1 MRTYIGS
8 MLKHCGS
15 SIIHFGL
22 ARCLPIRNL
31 VPKKV
36 ALILA
41 YRYASRYHREEKSGS
56 LEEELSNYNFGE
68 WDRGGKT
75 RNESLTPL
83 YASIKK
89 IIEGNVGSVCLAQVG
104 SFYELYFEQAEVFG
118 PKLGLKVATRK
129 TSRYSIPMAGFPINQ
144 LQKFVKI
151 LVQDIGTTVA
161 IIDQYPSENQLRD
174 TIIHRRVSRIISPG
188 TLVDETFL
196 NYNQNNYLLALYI
209 PPNTLGHAADVDIP
223 IGLSWIDLSV
233 GDFYV
238 QSTTLG
244 NLTSDIS
251 RINPSEI
258 VISKQFQ
265 QMDLPSGLWYPG
277 LQQLK
282 KYFLRYHK
290 VIYKDLKIV
299 FKTNLRV
306 TRKKIETYTQHEEAA
321 MNMILSYISYNLP
334 DREFSVEVPNRFW
347 NGDSLQMDSRTRE
360 ALELTERTTNGRH
373 SSTGSLFSTIRRT
386 VTSSGTRLLTK
397 WIKSPILDKKEL
409 CRRQEFVSFF
419 KSRMQLMR
427 RLRAT
432 LSHTGDMTRSLQK
445 LSLGTG
451 DIVTNLHYI
460 ADDLF
465 KFKEIKN
472 VLSHE
477 ALIDNES
484 RKILEPFL
492 RQFEV
497 SLDVAHT
504 ISSTLIPLNQDYSS
518 NISTERATEGT
529 FNGLANDLMGLSA
542 IEKYRNHLD
551 LKSDILDFSVRRD
564 YTPELDKA
572 HNELEHYLDV
582 QNDFLSHFK
591 NKVYGIDPKLNVIV
605 RPQYLRYSNIL
616 QVSGKANMVDECYY
630 TFKDDVYVK
639 RGSFILLKPQKWNDI
654 QISIREQIDFINSC
668 EKKCIENLR
677 LMVIKKAQE
686 IRNVNRL
693 VDYVDITSSF
703 ALLAEEYNL
712 VCPKFVKSTQININD
727 GRHIVV
733 ENGLKEIGGM
743 FTPNDTKLD
752 SSNKMWVISGP
763 NMGGKSTFLRQN
775 ALIVILAQIG
785 SFIPATSASLGIVD
799 KIFTRIGASDDI
811 FSDMSTFMVEMI
823 EISNILR
830 NATPNSLAVVDEIGR
845 GTSGKEG
852 LAIAYAALLYLLH
865 SNKCFTLFATHFA
878 QEIKALLSHEKVNTS
893 KIGFYRTKVVLTGFN
908 EPYDGNANLI
918 FDHKLEPGISE
929 RSYALEVAKKAGF
942 PDVAIKDA
950 LEALKVI
957 G

>member
-1 MRTYIGS
+1 
-8 MLKHCGS
+8 MLKRTGS

-22 ARCLPIRNL
+22 AGFRSIGTS
-31 VPKKV
+31 VPKKTV
-36 ALILA
+36 LISA
-41 YRYASRYHREEKSGS
+41 YRYASRYHGDQKIGN
-56 LEEELSNYNFGE
+56 LEEELNNYNFGE

-83 YASIKK
+83 YASVKN
-89 IIEGNVGSVCLAQVG
+89 IIDGNVGSVCLAQVG
-104 SFYELYFEQAEVFG
+104 SFYELYFEQAEIFG

-129 TSRYSIPMAGFPINQ
+129 TSQYSIPMAGFPVTQ

-151 LVQDIGTTVA
+151 LVQEIGTTVA

-196 NYNQNNYLLALYI
+196 NYNQNNYLLAIYI
-209 PPNTLGHAADVDIP
+209 PSNSLGHPADDEIS

-238 QSTTLG
+238 QSTTMG

-277 LQQLK
+277 LRQLK

-290 VIYKDLKIV
+290 VVYKDLKMV

-334 DREFSVEVPNRFW
+334 DRELSVEVPNRFW
-347 NGDSLQMDSRTRE
+347 NGDCLQMDSRTRE

-373 SSTGSLFSTIRRT
+373 SSIGSLLSTIKRT

-397 WIKSPILDKKEL
+397 WIKSPILDKREL
-409 CRRQEFVSFF
+409 CKRQEFVRFF
-419 KSRMQLMR
+419 KTRTQLMH

-432 LSHTGDMTRSLQK
+432 LLQTGDMTRSLQK
-445 LSLGTG
+445 LCLGTG
-451 DIVTNLHYI
+451 DMVANLHYI

-465 KFKEIKN
+465 KFKDVKDLLVN
-472 VLSHE
+472 E
-477 ALIDNES
+477 ASIDKEYT
-484 RKILEPFL
+484 KILEPFL

-497 SLDVAHT
+497 SLDVANT
-504 ISSTLIPLNQDYSS
+504 ISNTLIPPKQGYSS
-518 NISTERATEGT
+518 SISPEKAIEETSNE
-529 FNGLANDLMGLSA
+529 LLNDLLGLSD
-542 IEKYRNHLD
+542 IDKYKSPLE
-551 LKSDILDFSVRRD
+551 LKNDTSDFTVRRD
-564 YTPELDKA
+564 YTQELDKA
-572 HNELEHYLDV
+572 HDELEHYFYE
-582 QNDFLSHFK
+582 QNDFLDHFR
-591 NKVYGIDPKLNVIV
+591 NKVSDIDPKLSVIV
-605 RPQYLRYSNIL
+605 RPQYLRYSNVL
-616 QVSGKANMVDECYY
+616 QVSGKANMVDKCYHA
-630 TFKDDVYVK
+630 FKNDVYVK
-639 RGSFILLKPQKWNDI
+639 RGNFILLKPNKWNAI
-654 QISIREQIDFINSC
+654 QVSIREQVDFINLC
-668 EKKCIENLR
+668 EKKCVEGLR
-677 LMVIKKAQE
+677 AMVIKKAQE
-686 IRNVNRL
+686 IRNANRL
-693 VDYVDITSSF
+693 VDYIDITSSF

-712 VCPKFVKSTQININD
+712 VRPKFVKSSQLSING

-733 ENGLKEIGGM
+733 ENGLKEAGGM
-743 FTPNDTKLD
+743 FTPNDTKLET
-752 SSNKMWVISGP
+752 SNKMWVISGP

-785 SFIPATSASLGIVD
+785 SFIPAKSASLSIVD

-811 FSDMSTFMVEMI
+811 YSDMSTFMVEMI

-830 NATPNSLAVVDEIGR
+830 NATPSSLAVVDEIGR

-893 KIGFYRTKVVLTGFN
+893 KIGFYRTQVVLSGTSK
-908 EPYDGNANLI
+908 ESYDGNANLI
-918 FDHKLEPGISE
+918 FEHKLEPGVSE

-942 PDVAIKDA
+942 PTIAIEDA